1 MLELDA
7 LGPTGPY
14 RSRKQETI
22 PDRSGNPVATL
33 SLVPPL
39 YAARAMQAMHRSSPV
54 PVDERIAAI
63 ARAGHAFANERVAG
77 QTADEYQRTVSAVA
91 GMPIT
96 VVRQATRDIERAA
109 AHAYRHVQNARPVGA
124 VVKWQDPSTRA
135 GRAVWTRRGEVFAVH
150 AAGNHPAVHQG
161 WLEPLA
167 VGFRVAVRPSRREP
181 FTPHRLISALRA
193 AGFGDDQVVLLP
205 TEHAAADEI
214 LRMADLGM
222 VYGGDDVVAKYAGS
236 PGILP
241 QGPGRSKILLTA
253 GTDWTAALDTIVE
266 SVSGGG
272 GVGCVN
278 ATAVLVEGDPAPV
291 AAAVADRLAALPSL
305 PAHDEQ
311 AILPVHTL
319 QEARRWEDHL
329 LKRAAGTTPWLGGTG
344 IVDDLRDGSAVL
356 RPAVHQVNSPFAEQV
371 GAELP
376 FPCVWIAPW
385 ARTDG
390 VAPLRN
396 TLVLTAFTTSGSL
409 IDDLI
414 NEPTIGN
421 VYLGHHPTNW
431 LEPGL
436 PHDSYLGEFLMRT
449 KTVLR

>member
-1 MLELDA
+1 MLHLDA

-22 PDRSGNPVATL
+22 HDRTGNPVATL
-33 SLVPPL
+33 SLVPEL
-39 YAARAMQAMHRSSPV
+39 YVTRAMQAMHRSSAV

-63 ARAGHAFANERVAG
+63 ARAGHAFATERVAG
-77 QTADEYQRTVSAVA
+77 QTAGEYQRTVSAVA

-96 VVRQATRDIERAA
+96 VVRQATDDIERAA
-109 AHAYRHVQNARPVGA
+109 AQAYRNVHNARPVGA
-124 VVKWQDPSTRA
+124 VGEWQDPSTRA

-167 VGFRVAVRPSRREP
+167 LGYRVAVRPSRREP

-193 AGFGDDQVVLLP
+193 AGFGEDQVMLLP
-205 TEHAAADEI
+205 TDHDAADEI
-214 LRMADLGM
+214 LRLADLGM

-241 QGPGRSKILLTA
+241 QGPGRSKILLTED
-253 GTDWTAALDTIVE
+253 TDWTSALDTIIE
-266 SVSGGG
+266 SISGGG

-278 ATAVLVEGDPAPV
+278 ATALLVEGDPTPI

-305 PAHDEQ
+305 PAHDDR

-319 QEARRWEDHL
+319 QAARQLEDHL
-329 LKRAAGTTPWLGGTG
+329 LKRAAGTKPWLGGTG
-344 IVDDLRDGSAVL
+344 IVHDLGNGSAIL
-356 RPAVHQVNSPFAEQV
+356 RPAVHQLDSPLAAQIT
-371 GAELP
+371 AELP

-385 ARTDG
+385 TRTD
-390 VAPLRN
+390 ALTPLHN
-396 TLVLTAFTTSGSL
+396 TLVLTALTTDPHL

-414 NEPTIGN
+414 NDPTISN
-421 VYLGHHPTNW
+421 VYLGNHPTNH
-431 LEPGL
+431 LHPGL

-449 KTVLR
+449 KAVLR